1 MQDNCITISLGLPEL
16 RVVREEE
23 GEQEIVVD
31 VQYRAVSVPCPHC
44 GRRTPKVHSVSR
56 QHKRDRRLGDKAV
69 CLVLHKRRFRCLSC
83 KKAFSEPDPAFG
95 PRRRSSRRFREH
107 LGQEAMHHTVRHV
120 ARKEGVGEG
129 LVRRCLTQE
138 AERLLDAAQ
147 PPGVAKV
154 LGLDEFSIRK
164 GQVYDTAI
172 MDIEHKQVLGVV
184 SGRRQR
190 EVASFF
196 DSLPEPGGVE
206 TVVMDMHEPFRQA
219 VHLSLPWAKIVA
231 DKFHVL
237 MHVHQALDQARTAL
251 QAKVG
256 EKGELFRSRYLLLK
270 AVDRLTAKDEERLE
284 RLFSH
289 YPELITPWV
298 LKEEFRR
305 WYNSPSRAVAE
316 VELERWEKAVREHG
330 PAPFHR
336 LFPMLRN
343 WREEIL
349 NYFDHRY
356 TNGFVEGKN
365 NRIKVIKRV
374 AYGYRNNLNFRQRI
388 LLTNVKGTQPKV
400 A

>member
-1 MQDNCITISLGLPEL
+1 MQDDCITISLGLPEL
-16 RVVREEE
+16 RVVRVEE
-23 GEQEIVVD
+23 GVQEILVE
-31 VQYRAVSVPCPHC
+31 VQYRAVSAPCPHC

-56 QHKRDRRLGDKAV
+56 QCKQDRRLRDKAV
-69 CLVLHKRRFRCLSC
+69 CLVLYKRRFRCLSC

-95 PRRRSSRRFREH
+95 TRRRSSRRFREH

-147 PPGVAKV
+147 PLGVAKV

-184 SGRRQR
+184 SGRRQK

-196 DSLPEPGGVE
+196 DSLPQPGDVE

-237 MHVHQALDQARTAL
+237 THVHQALDQVRTGL
-251 QAKVG
+251 QAKIG
-256 EKGELFRSRYLLLK
+256 EKGELFRSRYVLLK
-270 AVDRLTAKDEERLE
+270 AAERLTVEDEERLE
-284 RLFSH
+284 RLFSL
-289 YPELITPWV
+289 YPELITAWV
-298 LKEEFRR
+298 LKEGFRR
-305 WYNSPSRAVAE
+305 WYNSPNRTVAE
-316 VELERWEKAVREHG
+316 VELERLEEAIRKHG

-336 LFPMLRN
+336 LFSMLRD

-349 NYFDHRY
+349 NYFDRRY

-374 AYGYRNNLNFRQRI
+374 AYGYRNRGNFRQRI
-388 LLTNVKGTQPKV
+388 LLTNIKGTKPKV

>member
-1 MQDNCITISLGLPEL
+1 VQDDCITISLGLPEL

-23 GEQEIVVD
+23 GEQEMVVD

-83 KKAFSEPDPAFG
+83 KKVFSEPDPAFG

-138 AERLLDAAQ
+138 AERLLEAAQ
-147 PPGVAKV
+147 PPGVTKV

-270 AVDRLTAKDEERLE
+270 AVERLTAKDEERLE

-305 WYNSPSRAVAE
+305 WYNSPSRAIAE

>member
-1 MQDNCITISLGLPEL
+1 VQDDCITIGLGLPEL
-16 RVVREEE
+16 RVVRVKE

-31 VQYRAVSVPCPHC
+31 VRYRVVSAPCPHC
-44 GRRTPKVHSVSR
+44 GRRTPKVHSVSM
-56 QHKRDRRLGDKAV
+56 QHKQDRRLRDKAV

-83 KKAFSEPDPAFG
+83 KKAFSEPDPVFG
-95 PRRRSSRRFREH
+95 PRRRSSKRFREY
-107 LGQEAMHHTVRHV
+107 LGEEAIHQTVRHL

-129 LVRRCLTQE
+129 LVRRCLTEE
-138 AERLLDAAQ
+138 AERLLEAAQ

-154 LGLDEFSIRK
+154 LGLDEFSIKK
-164 GQVYDTAI
+164 GHVYDTAI
-172 MDIEHKQVLGVV
+172 MDIEKKQVLGVV
-184 SGRRQR
+184 TGRGQ
-190 EVASFF
+190 EGVASFLT
-196 DSLPEPGGVE
+196 SLPNPEEVE
-206 TVVMDMHEPFRQA
+206 TVVIDMHEPFRQA
-219 VHLSLPWAKIVA
+219 VHLALPVAKIVA

-237 MHVHQALDQARTAL
+237 THVHLALDQVRTGL
-251 QAKVG
+251 QARVG

-270 AVDRLTAKDEERLE
+270 AAERLTAKDEKKLE
-284 RLFSH
+284 RIFSD

-298 LKEEFRR
+298 LKEGFRS
-305 WYNSPSRAVAE
+305 WYKSPNRRVAE
-316 VELERWEKAVREHG
+316 LELERWEKAVREHG

-336 LFPMLRN
+336 LFSMLRN

-374 AYGYRNNLNFRQRI
+374 AYGYRNRQNFRQRI
-388 LLTNVKGTQPKV
+388 LLTNIKRTQPKV